1 MPVQPPSLRVGIY
14 GTDNGS
20 ARERHGCGLWP
31 AGVAAALTYAEV
43 VPVVLGEARGRDW
56 EDILDGMS
64 GVVLTGHDAD
74 TRYKAAE
81 AESLV
86 IWCQE
91 HKFPLLG
98 IDHGLHLIN
107 TAHGGTVH
115 FDLPRDQPDALQH
128 RHPPERGL
136 RHAINVLPDT
146 KLAGLYGEGEVV
158 VNSEHRR
165 GVARVAR
172 GFRVGAQALDGVI
185 ESIEAENS
193 WFALGV
199 QWQPASATASG
210 LDIQHF
216 RGLVTACREYAG
228 EDVEVELAA
237 A

>member
-1 MPVQPPSLRVGIY
+1 MPLHAPSLRIAIY
-14 GTDNGS
+14 GPDGS
-20 ARERHGCGLWP
+20 SSRERHGCGLWP
-31 AGVAAALTYAEV
+31 AGIAAALAYAEV
-43 VPVVLGEARGRDW
+43 VPVVLGEANGRDW
-56 EDILDGMS
+56 EDLLDGIH
-64 GVVLTGHDAD
+64 GVVLTGYDGN

-81 AESLV
+81 AEALV

-98 IDHGLHLIN
+98 LDHGLHLIN

-115 FDLPRDQPDALQH
+115 FDLPRDLPEALQH
-128 RHPPERGL
+128 RHPPEHGL

-165 GVARVAR
+165 AVARVAR
-172 GFRVGAQALDGVI
+172 GFRVSAQALDGVI
-185 ESIEAENS
+185 EAIEAENS

-210 LDIQHF
+210 LDIQLF
-216 RGLVTACREYAG
+216 RGLVQACKEYAG
-228 EDVEVELAA
+228 EELEIECIAA
-237 A
+237 